1 MKTSWFANNL
11 ANYQFFLDGKPTPAS
26 HVNVTIGFSET
37 LAELARAL
45 HFGHKS
51 ADGNFLSLLEDN
63 GSYMEQNFVLGQ
75 EFESFSQKGPVIE
88 SGVNTLNSLL
98 SLRLNFNTST
108 HVAGFPGTIQIGIY
122 EQCYLKVFCLYDSF
136 LSITPG
142 TGIMRTET

>member
-1 MKTSWFANNL
+1 MKTTWFWNNV

-26 HVNVTIGFSET
+26 PVNVRIGHSENI
-37 LAELARAL
+37 AELARAL

-51 ADGNFLSLLEDN
+51 ADGNYLSLLEDV
-63 GSYMEQNFVLGQ
+63 GTYMEQNFILGQ

-88 SGVNTLNSLL
+88 SGINTLNTLL
-98 SLRLNFNTST
+98 TLRLNFNTAL
-108 HVAGFPGTIQIGIY
+108 HVPNVANVQNGNY
-122 EQCYLKVFCLYDSF
+122 EACYLKVFCLYDTF

>member
-1 MKTSWFANNL
+1 MKTSWFCNNL

-26 HVNVTIGFSET
+26 PVNIRMGFSENI
-37 LAELARAL
+37 AELARAL

-63 GSYMEQNFVLGQ
+63 GIYLDQNFILGQ

-88 SGVNTLNSLL
+88 SGINTLNSLL
-98 SLRLNFNTST
+98 SLRLNFNTT
-108 HVAGFPGTIQIGIY
+108 QHVPGQAAVQSGSY
-122 EQCYLKVFCLYDSF
+122 ETCYLKVFCLYDTF

-142 TGIMRTET
+142 TGIMRTKP